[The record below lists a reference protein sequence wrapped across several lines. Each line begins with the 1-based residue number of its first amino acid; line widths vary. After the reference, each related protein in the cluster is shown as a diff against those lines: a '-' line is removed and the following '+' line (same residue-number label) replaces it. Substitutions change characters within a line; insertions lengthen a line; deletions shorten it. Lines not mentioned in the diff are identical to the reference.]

1 MWDFACFAFAVALF
15 GLAAVHAHRRG
26 DLFPVPVA
34 PPLDRRRATAAPRIV
49 ATAEAET
56 STSAAPPA
64 PSNVVFLAAPAVV
77 AARRHG

>member
-26 DLFPVPVA
+26 DLFPVPA
-34 PPLDRRRATAAPRIV
+34 EPPRDHRRPTAAPRIV
-49 ATAEAET
+49 AIAET
-56 STSAAPPA
+56 ATSAAPRT
-64 PSNVVFLAAPAVV
+64 PSNVVFLAAPAAV